1 MKDKITIIDIIFL
14 TKDFVRLHDTQAIK
28 NSNQLQDY
36 FSHLDPFNCFTLAL
50 RHNKRCTVKMF
61 METCLC
67 GGKLS
72 IAFIVYVI
80 LCNLAI
86 RVTVRE
92 NIKRLVAGYLN
103 HKPHNIL
110 PM

>member
-1 MKDKITIIDIIFL
+1 
-14 TKDFVRLHDTQAIK
+14 
-28 NSNQLQDY
+28 
-36 FSHLDPFNCFTLAL
+36 
-50 RHNKRCTVKMF
+50 MF

-86 RVTVRE
+86 RVTVRG
-92 NIKRLVAGYLN
+92 NIKRIMAGYLN